1 MLLSVD
7 GGATKTVAIIVDE
20 KEGTIKGIGISG
32 PSNFVSAGPEMAEK
46 NLKSA
51 VFNALGGASETLDSV
66 ESGIFGIAGIGD
78 SNTDTNVGVKIID
91 KITNR
96 PDFIKINDGEPAYRL
111 ANLNEEGIVF
121 AGGTGS
127 VCFYLLNNKLNR
139 LGGWGWFIGD
149 DGSASW
155 IAKRAL
161 NIATKEFDNIIEEK
175 YMIETSE
182 RYFHKNFRDV
192 ISELEQKHDKTNVAG
207 FAPYVSEMAS
217 KNNRIALNIFNDS
230 AEYISSIVNS
240 IKRHFSKNPRISL
253 VGGTVLAGQFY
264 KDLLS
269 KKLGSGIYMYP
280 GYQVA
285 IGGVLVLMEKLGIPI
300 NFKMR
305 DDMVLQIEGLIN
317 GARKEEYKK
326 FLRTLS

>member
-20 KEGTIKGIGISG
+20 KKDRIKGFGISG
-32 PSNFVSAGPEMAEK
+32 PSNFVSAGPQLAEK
-46 NLKSA
+46 NLKCA
-51 VFNALGGASETLDSV
+51 VSDALNEASETLDSIKT
-66 ESGIFGIAGIGD
+66 GIFGIAGIGD
-78 SNTDTNVGVKIID
+78 SGTDTNIGVKIID

-96 PDFIKINDGEPAYRL
+96 SDFIKMNDGEPAYKM

-161 NIATKEFDNIIEEK
+161 NMATQEFDNIIGEK
-175 YMIETSE
+175 YLVEASE
-182 RYFHKNFRDV
+182 KYFHKNFRDL
-192 ISELEQKHDKTNVAG
+192 ISEVEQKHDKTNVAG

-217 KNNRIALNIFNDS
+217 GNNRIALDIFKES
-230 AEYISSIVNS
+230 ADYISSIVNS
-240 IKRHFSKNPRISL
+240 IRGYFPKNPRISI
-253 VGGTVLAGQFY
+253 VGGTVLAGSFY
-264 KDLLS
+264 KTLLS
-269 KKLGSGIYMYP
+269 QKLASDIYMYP

-285 IGGVLVLMEKLGIPI
+285 IGGIMILMQKLGISTD
-300 NFKMR
+300 FKKR
-305 DDMVLQIEGLIN
+305 DNLIAQVEKIIHGSRHADYN
-317 GARKEEYKK
+317 K
-326 FLRTLS
+326 FLRTLP